1 MDSNTTEQIKELL
14 RLQAEALASQKQSL
28 EEILLLQRQLIVK
41 QERDARTRKKLL
53 VALGILFVAWLFL
66 TLAPIWLW

>member
-1 MDSNTTEQIKELL
+1 MDSNTTEQIKEIL
-14 RLQAEALASQKQSL
+14 RLQAETLSSQKRSF
-28 EEILLLQRQLIVK
+28 EELLLLQRQLIAK

-53 VALGILFVAWLFL
+53 VVLGVLFVAWLFL